1 MKDYIVVDIES
12 PNMDSYSVS
21 AIGIVIVKNNEKVD
35 TVYSLINPEDYFDE
49 EIIEMTGITPVMV
62 KNAPKFYE
70 FWPKIE
76 KLLTENP
83 IVGHNVT
90 YDLSVIST
98 TLERYHIK
106 VQKFEYFCTMKLS
119 KKRMTLDSY
128 ALTYIMSQLN
138 FEYNAHNAL
147 ADAEATFYL
156 FQHLND
162 IREINII
169 EQNTFIH
176 RGSAKKEINEEII
189 PNINELYGYIIELR
203 YKDEI
208 NEKHINLITNWIN
221 ENEENR
227 IYLDINKIISK
238 LEYLLQED
246 INSKDFTKKLSKVTT
261 FASKTNIYSKEE
273 LNLQVLNGILGMIR
287 TDKTINRK
295 EYNFLEKWLNYYEL
309 PKEINPEKI
318 LSSFEVK

>member
-49 EIIEMTGITPVMV
+49 EIIEMTGITPEMV
-62 KNAPKFYE
+62 ENAPKFYE

-156 FQHLND
+156 FQHL
-162 IREINII
+162 
-169 EQNTFIH
+169 
-176 RGSAKKEINEEII
+176 
-189 PNINELYGYIIELR
+189 
-203 YKDEI
+203 
-208 NEKHINLITNWIN
+208 
-221 ENEENR
+221 
-227 IYLDINKIISK
+227 K
-238 LEYLLQED
+238 LFLQL
-246 INSKDFTKKLSKVTT
+246 F
-261 FASKTNIYSKEE
+261 
-273 LNLQVLNGILGMIR
+273 
-287 TDKTINRK
+287 
-295 EYNFLEKWLNYYEL
+295 
-309 PKEINPEKI
+309 
-318 LSSFEVK
+318 